1 MDQLLSIDDLID
13 MIKRRFRV
21 IVSIT
26 LLGMIGAFL
35 FAASQQHL
43 YESTEVLQVTRPSI
57 DDELARSTVD
67 GSSARRLQLIEQQ
80 LMTRDTV
87 LEIAEMFGIFD
98 EAPDL
103 TTGERVAHMRDSVE
117 IRGVA
122 AAREGFT
129 DDGTIS
135 VLSITATFDTPERA
149 QGVAQEFSRRTL
161 EISRT
166 SRIRKARETLDFFI
180 EEEDKLLTELEALE
194 REETAYRLAN
204 NLTIAGGLEARQ
216 ARITSLNDEILSIE
230 RERISLQQALAQLDP
245 TLRAVTLERT
255 QNEINSQI
263 EVLDQQQELLEGRL
277 EALAEAIEI
286 TPSIERD
293 LAAFA
298 RRRDNIQGELE
309 VISARRAQAEV
320 GVKLEE
326 QNQAERLTVIEPAAL
341 PDYPVTSSRRRN
353 AVLGTAASLMLA
365 LGVAFLLDL
374 RRPVIRTA
382 RQMQSR
388 LGITPV
394 VTIPSLEPTRRSRRN
409 LSSARIALAGYV
421 HEASKRRIPPK
432 QSD

>member
-87 LEIAEMFGIFD
+87 LEIAEMFAIFD

-135 VLSITATFDTPERA
+135 VLER
-149 QGVAQEFSRRTL
+149 
-161 EISRT
+161 
-166 SRIRKARETLDFFI
+166 
-180 EEEDKLLTELEALE
+180 
-194 REETAYRLAN
+194 
-204 NLTIAGGLEARQ
+204 
-216 ARITSLNDEILSIE
+216 
-230 RERISLQQALAQLDP
+230 
-245 TLRAVTLERT
+245 
-255 QNEINSQI
+255 
-263 EVLDQQQELLEGRL
+263 
-277 EALAEAIEI
+277 
-286 TPSIERD
+286 
-293 LAAFA
+293 
-298 RRRDNIQGELE
+298 
-309 VISARRAQAEV
+309 
-320 GVKLEE
+320 
-326 QNQAERLTVIEPAAL
+326 PA
-341 PDYPVTSSRRRN
+341 
-353 AVLGTAASLMLA
+353 
-365 LGVAFLLDL
+365 
-374 RRPVIRTA
+374 
-382 RQMQSR
+382 
-388 LGITPV
+388 
-394 VTIPSLEPTRRSRRN
+394 
-409 LSSARIALAGYV
+409 
-421 HEASKRRIPPK
+421 
-432 QSD
+432 

>member
-87 LEIAEMFGIFD
+87 LEIAEMFAIFD

-149 QGVAQEFSRRTL
+149 QGIAQEFSRRTL

-216 ARITSLNDEILSIE
+216 ARITSLSDEILSIE

-382 RQMQSR
+382 RQMQNR

>member
-1 MDQLLSIDDLID
+1 

-21 IVSIT
+21 IASIT

-43 YESTEVLQVTRPSI
+43 YQSTEVLQVTRPSI

-98 EAPDL
+98 DAPDL
-103 TTGERVAHMRDSVE
+103 TTGERVGRMRDSVE

-180 EEEDKLLTELEALE
+180 EEEDKLLTEFEALE

-216 ARITSLNDEILSIE
+216 ARISSLNDEILSIE

-245 TLRAVTLERT
+245 TQRAVTLERA
-255 QNEINSQI
+255 QSEINAQI

-293 LAAFA
+293 LANFA

-353 AVLGTAASLMLA
+353 AVLGTAASLMVA

-374 RRPVIRTA
+374 RHPVIRTA
-382 RQMQSR
+382 RQMHNR

-394 VTIPSLEPTRRSRRN
+394 VTIPPLEPTRRSRRN
-409 LSSARIALAGYV
+409 LASARIALAGYV
-421 HEASKRRIPPK
+421 HEARKGRLPPK
-432 QSD
+432 DTG

>member
-1 MDQLLSIDDLID
+1 
-13 MIKRRFRV
+13 
-21 IVSIT
+21 
-26 LLGMIGAFL
+26 
-35 FAASQQHL
+35 
-43 YESTEVLQVTRPSI
+43 
-57 DDELARSTVD
+57 
-67 GSSARRLQLIEQQ
+67 
-80 LMTRDTV
+80 
-87 LEIAEMFGIFD
+87 
-98 EAPDL
+98 
-103 TTGERVAHMRDSVE
+103 
-117 IRGVA
+117 
-122 AAREGFT
+122 
-129 DDGTIS
+129 
-135 VLSITATFDTPERA
+135 
-149 QGVAQEFSRRTL
+149 
-161 EISRT
+161 
-166 SRIRKARETLDFFI
+166 
-180 EEEDKLLTELEALE
+180 
-194 REETAYRLAN
+194 
-204 NLTIAGGLEARQ
+204 
-216 ARITSLNDEILSIE
+216 
-230 RERISLQQALAQLDP
+230 
-245 TLRAVTLERT
+245 VTLERT

-382 RQMQSR
+382 RQMQNR

-394 VTIPSLEPTRRSRRN
+394 VTSPSLEPTRRSRRN